1 MFLSFTIVSQLLDD
15 GFMLGFF
22 LVFWLLFFSWP
33 CLWHEEG
40 SRPGELNRN
49 CPLEKK
55 EKVNIVL
62 SMAFFQ
68 DHRQTMT
75 FKMLLK
81 Y

>member
-1 MFLSFTIVSQLLDD
+1 MSATEVQGSSENTGITEETSNEQLL
-15 GFMLGFF
+15 
-22 LVFWLLFFSWP
+22 
-33 CLWHEEG
+33 
-40 SRPGELNRN
+40 N